1 MFENRFL
8 AFWIRF
14 YERII
19 WLGSNLQSLF
29 LLYFRCTWGYQ
40 FFLSGIHHLTSV
52 QPTIDFFTRVGIP
65 FAETYAP
72 FVSRL
77 EIGCGI
83 LLILGLS
90 SRLAAIP
97 LILIMLVSIQAI
109 DNPSAPHTQLL
120 FEPNFLTNLSPS
132 PFLFTALL
140 IFIFGP
146 GRLSIDA
153 YLKRRIIAARD

>member
-1 MFENRFL
+1 MYEHRFL
-8 AFWIRF
+8 AFWVRL
-14 YERII
+14 YERLI

-40 FFLSGIHHLTSV
+40 FFLSGLHHLTAV
-52 QPTIDFFTRVGIP
+52 QPAIDFFTRVGIP
-65 FAETYAP
+65 HADIYAP

-77 EIGCGI
+77 EIGCGL
-83 LLILGLS
+83 LLILGLG
-90 SRLAAIP
+90 SRLASIP
-97 LILIMLVSIQAI
+97 LILIMIVSIQAI
-109 DNPSAPHTQLL
+109 ENPSTPHSQLL

-146 GRLSIDA
+146 GRISVDA
-153 YLKRRIIAARD
+153 FIKRRIEAAKD